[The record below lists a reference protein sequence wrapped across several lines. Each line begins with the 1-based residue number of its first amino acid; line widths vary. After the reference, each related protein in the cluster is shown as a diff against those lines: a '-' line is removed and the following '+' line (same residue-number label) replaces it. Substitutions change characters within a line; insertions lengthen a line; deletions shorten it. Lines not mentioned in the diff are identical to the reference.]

1 MNFYVLQRFLNSPS
15 IKSLFYIENTILY
28 GDDVIDDDEEDEDEE
43 AQVEKSS
50 SSDPRLKKKKK
61 KAIVDYRTA
70 MSSVGSK
77 AVTSK
82 SGFIRPKTSS
92 ASGVL
97 VSENDYSTSENWL
110 IEDMGLSGT
119 GTTTTVSRAKTSSK
133 PSSEFTSGSSIRG
146 SNSGASNKR
155 KHAARTLSDEIATID
170 EISPMEVV
178 EERNSSRRS
187 NEKIEEIV
195 LDDSVSRKK
204 TAPSTTTS
212 SSSKKRILESEVISL
227 SDLDISSPGLNNQD
241 YSSNSRKNF
250 NYPEKEPIETTSIDN
265 N

>member
-1 MNFYVLQRFLNSPS
+1 M
-15 IKSLFYIENTILY
+15 
-28 GDDVIDDDEEDEDEE
+28 
-43 AQVEKSS
+43 
-50 SSDPRLKKKKK
+50 
-61 KAIVDYRTA
+61 DYRTA

-97 VSENDYSTSENWL
+97 VSENEYSTSENWL
-110 IEDMGLSGT
+110 IDDMGSGSGG

-178 EERNSSRRS
+178 EERNSSRKS

-204 TAPSTTTS
+204 AAPSTTSTS

-241 YSSNSRKNF
+241 YSSNSSNSRKNF

>member
-1 MNFYVLQRFLNSPS
+1 
-15 IKSLFYIENTILY
+15 
-28 GDDVIDDDEEDEDEE
+28 
-43 AQVEKSS
+43 
-50 SSDPRLKKKKK
+50 
-61 KAIVDYRTA
+61 

-97 VSENDYSTSENWL
+97 VSENEYSTSENWL
-110 IEDMGLSGT
+110 IDDMGLGGT
-119 GTTTTVSRAKTSSK
+119 GTTTAVSRAKTSSK

-146 SNSGASNKR
+146 SNSGTSNKR

-204 TAPSTTTS
+204 AAPSTTSTS

-227 SDLDISSPGLNNQD
+227 SDLDISSPGLNSNQD
-241 YSSNSRKNF
+241 YSSNSSNSRKNF